1 MKQVQWV
8 FFVYESATPML
19 WRIMECCNYEAYI
32 PLASIVFVLKLI
44 VVICVRLRGVSL
56 LVSGR

>member
-1 MKQVQWV
+1 
-8 FFVYESATPML
+8 
-19 WRIMECCNYEAYI
+19 MEYCNYEAYI